1 MFWEISKGESDLIGD
16 IISMLFAL
24 IGTICVIVLTYFAS
38 RWYARKM
45 GPIAGGKHI
54 KVVDRLVVS
63 KTGSILIV
71 DIEGRQYMMGVSDQN
86 VQILMELDE
95 NIPLPAGHE
104 TGDGFRSLISGE
116 GYNSLLQSMKKRR
129 GVD

>member
-1 MFWEISKGESDLIGD
+1 MFGD

-24 IGTICVIVLTYFAS
+24 IGTVCVIILTYYAS
-38 RWYARKM
+38 KWYARKM

-63 KTGSILIV
+63 KAGSILIV
-71 DIEGRQYMMGVSDQN
+71 DIEGRQYMMGISDQN

-95 NIPLPAGHE
+95 PIPLPTDHE
-104 TGDGFRSLISGE
+104 IGGDGLRGLINGDSYKSLISA
-116 GYNSLLQSMKKRR
+116 MKKRR

>member
-1 MFWEISKGESDLIGD
+1 MIGD
-16 IISMLFAL
+16 IISMMFAL
-24 IGTICVIVLTYFAS
+24 VGTVCIIVLTYFAS

-71 DIEGRQYMMGVSDQN
+71 DIKGKQYMIGVSDQN
-86 VQILMELDE
+86 VHILMELDE
-95 NIPLPAGHE
+95 TISLPPEHEFAGE
-104 TGDGFRSLISGE
+104 GLKGFLNGDSYRSLV
-116 GYNSLLQSMKKRR
+116 NSIRKRR

>member
-1 MFWEISKGESDLIGD
+1 MFED

-24 IGTICVIVLTYFAS
+24 ISTICVIMLTYYAS
-38 RWYARKM
+38 KWYARKM

-71 DIEGRQYMMGVSDQN
+71 DIEGKQYMMGISDQN

-95 NIPLPAGHE
+95 PISLPMDQDFG
-104 TGDGFRSLISGE
+104 GDGLKGLINGDSYKSLIGAI
-116 GYNSLLQSMKKRR
+116 KKRR

>member
-1 MFWEISKGESDLIGD
+1 MFRD
-16 IISMLFAL
+16 IISMLLAL
-24 IGTICVIVLTYFAS
+24 MGTGCVILLTYYAS
-38 RWYARKM
+38 RWYAKKM

-63 KTGSILIV
+63 KTGSILII
-71 DIEGRQYMMGVSDQN
+71 DIEGRQYLIGVSDQS

-95 NIPLPAGHE
+95 TIPFPVAYSAG
-104 TGDGFRSLISGE
+104 GDGLKGFINGDSYKSLIG
-116 GYNSLLQSMKKRR
+116 LIKKRR

>member
-1 MFWEISKGESDLIGD
+1 MFGD
-16 IISMLFAL
+16 IVSMLFAL
-24 IGTICVIVLTYFAS
+24 IGTVCIIMLTYFAS
-38 RWYARKM
+38 KWYARKM

-63 KTGSILIV
+63 KTGSVLIV

-95 NIPLPAGHE
+95 PIPLPMDHG
-104 TGDGFRSLISGE
+104 TGGDGLKGLISGE
-116 GYNSLLQSMKKRR
+116 SYRSLVDAIKKRR

>member
-1 MFWEISKGESDLIGD
+1 MGD
-16 IISMLFAL
+16 FFSMLFSLVGAVC
-24 IGTICVIVLTYFAS
+24 IIVLTYYAS
-38 RWYARKM
+38 KWYARKM

-54 KVVDRLVVS
+54 RIVDRVVVS

-95 NIPLPAGHE
+95 TIPLPAGRE
-104 TGDGFRSLISGE
+104 AGGDGLKGLIGGD
-116 GYNSLLQSMKKRR
+116 GYKSLLQTIRNRKGGDRI
-129 GVD
+129 

>member
-1 MFWEISKGESDLIGD
+1 MFGD

-24 IGTICVIVLTYFAS
+24 VGTVCILVLTYYAS

-54 KVVDRLVVS
+54 KAVDRLAVS
-63 KTGSILIV
+63 KTGSVLIV
-71 DIEGRQYMMGVSDQN
+71 DIEGRQYMLGVSDQN

-95 NIPLPAGHE
+95 TIPLPMEYEAG
-104 TGDGFRSLISGE
+104 GDGLKGLISADGFK
-116 GYNSLLQSMKKRR
+116 SLLSAVKKRR

>member
-1 MFWEISKGESDLIGD
+1 MIGD
-16 IISMLFAL
+16 IFSMLFAL
-24 IGTICVIVLTYFAS
+24 IGTVCVILLTYYAS
-38 RWYARKM
+38 KWYARKM

-71 DIEGRQYMMGVSDQN
+71 DIEGRQYMMGISDQN

-95 NIPLPAGHE
+95 TIPLITDNMAG
-104 TGDGFRSLISGE
+104 GDGFKGLISGDS
-116 GYNSLLQSMKKRR
+116 YKSLVNAIKKRR

>member
-1 MFWEISKGESDLIGD
+1 MGDVISLI
-16 IISMLFAL
+16 FAL
-24 IGTICVIVLTYFAS
+24 IGTVCIIMLTYYAS

-71 DIEGRQYMMGVSDQN
+71 DIEGRQYMMGISDQS

-95 NIPLPAGHE
+95 PIPISGDHGAG
-104 TGDGFRSLISGE
+104 GDGLKKIIGVNGFE
-116 GYNSLLQSMKKRR
+116 SLLNSIKKRK

>member
-1 MFWEISKGESDLIGD
+1 LIGD
-16 IISMLFAL
+16 IFSMLFAL
-24 IGTICVIVLTYFAS
+24 IGTVCVIMLTYFAS
-38 RWYARKM
+38 KWYAKKM

-71 DIEGRQYMMGVSDQN
+71 DIEGHQYMMGISDQN

-95 NIPLPAGHE
+95 TIPLSMDHGAV
-104 TGDGFRSLISGE
+104 GDGFKGLISGDS
-116 GYNSLLQSMKKRR
+116 YRSLLSAMKKRR

>member
-1 MFWEISKGESDLIGD
+1 MFGD

-24 IGTICVIVLTYFAS
+24 IGTVCIIVLTYFAS
-38 RWYARKM
+38 KWYARKM

-63 KTGSILIV
+63 KTGSILII
-71 DIEGRQYMMGVSDQN
+71 DIKGRQYMMGISDQN
-86 VQILMELDE
+86 VQILKELE
-95 NIPLPAGHE
+95 ETIPLSMNSESA
-104 TGDGFRSLISGE
+104 GDGFKGLVSGDSFK
-116 GYNSLLQSMKKRR
+116 NVVDAIKKRR

>member
-1 MFWEISKGESDLIGD
+1 MFGD

-24 IGTICVIVLTYFAS
+24 IGTVCIIVLTYYAS

-45 GPIAGGKHI
+45 GPIAGGKYI

-63 KTGSILIV
+63 KTGSVLIV
-71 DIEGRQYMMGVSDQN
+71 DIEGRQYMLGVSDQN

-95 NIPLPAGHE
+95 TIPLSMEHEAG
-104 TGDGFRSLISGE
+104 GGGLKGLIGADGFK
-116 GYNSLLQSMKKRR
+116 SLLGSVKKRR

>member
-1 MFWEISKGESDLIGD
+1 MIGD

-24 IGTICVIVLTYFAS
+24 IGTVCVILLTYYAS
-38 RWYARKM
+38 RWYAKRM

-63 KTGSILIV
+63 KTGSILII
-71 DIEGRQYMMGVSDQN
+71 DIEGRQYLIGVSDQN
-86 VQILMELDE
+86 VQLLMELDE
-95 NIPLPAGHE
+95 TIPLFAEQDMAGDSLKHLLN
-104 TGDGFRSLISGE
+104 GDSYKNLIHSI
-116 GYNSLLQSMKKRR
+116 KKRK